1 MNAPAALTLRA
12 WVGRPVLP
20 DAALA
25 CVLFVVCL
33 LMNGGF
39 DLVRTQADQP
49 GGGGWSGPGVLW
61 VWWVA
66 TALTMV
72 GVTLRRRQ
80 PVAMLILCALS
91 VGARAAVG
99 VLPTVMDLAVL
110 ILLYTVASRCSRP
123 ASLLAL
129 GGLLLGAAWLI
140 GGSPVDQ
147 PLRMPAFRVCSR
159 HVVPSGPA
167 GAEVGAAGIDTAC
180 HGSGS
185 SPWRGLPVLGSGLIA
200 AWAVGYGSRNRR
212 AYLEQLHAR
221 AQGLERERDHQ
232 AALAVAAERGRI
244 SREVHD
250 VVAHGLSLIV
260 VQAQGAEAALDNRPG
275 DTRAALQTI
284 VATGRDALADM
295 RRVLA
300 ALGEMEDTWHS
311 QPGLARLPSL
321 LTRVRHAG
329 TPVRLRIDGTPAA
342 LPSTVDLSA
351 YRIVQE
357 ALTNVIKHAGAGA
370 TADVVVSYGHA
381 EVAIEVSDDGEGISG
396 DDRGTAG
403 GNGLPGMHR
412 RVKLL
417 GGHLSAEP
425 GDRGGFVVR
434 AGLPING
441 QNA

>member
-1 MNAPAALTLRA
+1 
-12 WVGRPVLP
+12 
-20 DAALA
+20 
-25 CVLFVVCL
+25 
-33 LMNGGF
+33 
-39 DLVRTQADQP
+39 
-49 GGGGWSGPGVLW
+49 
-61 VWWVA
+61 
-66 TALTMV
+66 MV
-72 GVTLRRRQ
+72 GVTLRRRR
-80 PVAMLILCALS
+80 PVAMLVLCALS
-91 VGARAAVG
+91 AGARAAVG

-110 ILLYTVASRCSRP
+110 ILLYTVASLCSRP

-140 GGSPVDQ
+140 GGSPLDQ
-147 PLRMPAFRVCSR
+147 PLRMPAFQVCSR
-159 HVVPSGPA
+159 HVAPSGPA
-167 GAEVGAAGIDTAC
+167 GAEVGAGAGAGAGADGIGVAC

-185 SPWRGLPVLGSGLIA
+185 SPWRGLPVLGSGLVT

-284 VATGRDALADM
+284 VATGRDALSDM

-300 ALGEMEDTWHS
+300 ALGETEDAWHS

-342 LPSTVDLSA
+342 LPSPVDLSA

-357 ALTNVIKHAGAGA
+357 ALTNVVKHAGAGA
-370 TADVVVSYGHA
+370 TADVVVSYGHG
-381 EVAIEVSDDGEGISG
+381 EVAIEVSDDGQGISG
-396 DDRGTAG
+396 DDRGTAGG

-417 GGHLSAEP
+417 GGRLSAEP

-441 QNA
+441 RNA

>member
-1 MNAPAALTLRA
+1 M
-12 WVGRPVLP
+12 
-20 DAALA
+20 
-25 CVLFVVCL
+25 LFVVCL
-33 LMNGGF
+33 LMNDAF
-39 DLVRTQADQP
+39 DLVRTQADRP

-66 TALTMV
+66 TVLTMV
-72 GVTLRRRQ
+72 GVTLRRHQ

-91 VGARAAVG
+91 AGARAAVG
-99 VLPTVMDLAVL
+99 VLPTVMDLAVP

-123 ASLLAL
+123 ASLSTL

-147 PLRMPAFRVCSR
+147 PLRMPAFQVCSR

-167 GAEVGAAGIDTAC
+167 GTEVGAGAGADGMEGAC

-200 AWAVGYGSRNRR
+200 VWAVGYGSRNRR

-300 ALGEMEDTWHS
+300 ALGEMEDAWHS
-311 QPGLARLPSL
+311 PPGLTRLPSL

-342 LPSTVDLSA
+342 LPSPVDLSA

-381 EVAIEVSDDGEGISG
+381 EVAIEVSDDGLGISG
-396 DDRGTAG
+396 DDRGTAGG

-417 GGHLSAEP
+417 GGHLSAAP

-434 AGLPING
+434 AGLPIDG
-441 QNA
+441 QDA